1 MELMIRNID
10 NEPRI
15 LDLDL
20 AEWLEYERP
29 RAIRDLIKR
38 RIDDLEQLGVCRTVR
53 QTSSETGGRPSDE
66 FYLNK
71 QQAIFITTQA
81 GTPKAISS
89 TVHLIQKFD
98 AYERGLIVA
107 PNSSMALEFA
117 KLVMDHLPNL
127 GDRSKQAVLSETSL
141 LLFGNRT
148 VPLPVVDEQFWTT
161 TEIAAE
167 CGVTPQR
174 AGSVANAKGLKHI
187 GFGEVRL
194 SKSKHSAKQ
203 VEQFHWNATGRDVL
217 KSALRGEW

>member
-117 KLVMDHLPNL
+117 KLVMNHLPNL

-174 AGSVANAKGLKHI
+174 AGSVANAKGLKHT

>member
-1 MELMIRNID
+1 MELTIRTID

-15 LDLDL
+15 IDLDL
-20 AEWLEYERP
+20 AERLGYERP
-29 RAIRDLIKR
+29 TKIRELIKR
-38 RIDDLEQLGVCRTVR
+38 HIESLCAFGPLPTVGR
-53 QTSSETGGRPSDE
+53 VINGGEATE

-81 GTPKAISS
+81 GTSEAVNATIYI
-89 TVHLIQKFD
+89 IQKFD
-98 AYERGLIVA
+98 AYERGLITS

-148 VPLPVVDEQFWTT
+148 VPLPVVDEKFWTT

-174 AGSVANAKGLKHI
+174 AGSVANKRGLKHI

-194 SKSKHSAKQ
+194 SKSKHSDKQ
-203 VEQFHWNATGRDVL
+203 VEQFHWNAVGRDVL
-217 KSALRGEW
+217 SSALRGEW

>member
-1 MELMIRNID
+1 MELMIRNIE

-20 AEWLEYERP
+20 ADRLGYERP
-29 RAIRDLIKR
+29 TKIRELIKR
-38 RIDDLEQLGVCRTVR
+38 HIESLGAFGPLPTVGR
-53 QTSSETGGRPSDE
+53 VINGGEAVE

-81 GTPKAISS
+81 GTPEAIDA
-89 TVHLIQKFD
+89 TIYIIQKFD

>member
-38 RIDDLEQLGVCRTVR
+38 RMDDLEQLGVCRTVR
-53 QTSSETGGRPSDE
+53 QTSGETGGRPSDE

>member
-117 KLVMDHLPNL
+117 KLVMNHLPNL

-161 TEIAAE
+161 TEIATE

>member
-1 MELMIRNID
+1 MELMIRNIE

-20 AEWLEYERP
+20 ADRLGYERP
-29 RAIRDLIKR
+29 TKIRELIKR
-38 RIDDLEQLGVCRTVR
+38 HEESLTKMGVLPTVGK
-53 QTSSETGGRPSDE
+53 TSGAQGGRPTDE

-81 GTPKAISS
+81 GTPEAIDA
-89 TVHLIQKFD
+89 TIYIIQKFD

-174 AGSVANAKGLKHI
+174 AGSVANAKGLKHT

>member
-1 MELMIRNID
+1 MELMIRNIE

-20 AEWLEYERP
+20 GIHLGFASP
-29 RAIRDLIKR
+29 IDIRKLIR
-38 RIDDLEQLGVCRTVR
+38 RHEEALSRLGVIATMA
-53 QTSSETGGRPSDE
+53 TTPGESGGRPGAE

-71 QQAIFITTQA
+71 KQATLITAKSDTDNA
-81 GTPKAISS
+81 MDII
-89 TVHLIQKFD
+89 VEVIEKFD